1 MQNKFS
7 EKQLIQKKNKDY
19 ELETAY
25 ELGVEYQ
32 RDLIQFQMDHKDYI
46 KNKNKDS
53 KVSDNKINDSQKND

>member
-1 MQNKFS
+1 MNNKFS

-32 RDLIQFQMDHKDYI
+32 RDLMQFQMEHKDYI
-46 KNKNKDS
+46 KSKNLNKDV
-53 KVSDNKINDSQKND
+53 KKPE